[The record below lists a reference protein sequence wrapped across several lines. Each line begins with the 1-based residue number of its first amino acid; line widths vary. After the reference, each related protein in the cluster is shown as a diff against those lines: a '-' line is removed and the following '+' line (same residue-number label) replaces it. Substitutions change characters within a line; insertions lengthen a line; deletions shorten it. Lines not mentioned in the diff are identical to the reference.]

1 MTRIL
6 PTRLQSPL
14 AHLQSKSTQRDR
26 ENLARF
32 GITATKFFGVSMA
45 KGLGRDHE
53 LAAGLWETG
62 WYEARMVAALVDEP
76 GRVTVGQMESPGG
89 IRGSTRPR

>member
-1 MTRIL
+1 MRFFIIH
-6 PTRLQSPL
+6 PPPIHPRPP
-14 AHLQSKSTQRDR
+14 QSKSTQSDRD
-26 ENLARF
+26 NFARF

>member
-1 MTRIL
+1 MVNMK
-6 PTRLQSPL
+6 PL
-14 AHLQSKSTQRDR
+14 
-26 ENLARF
+26 
-32 GITATKFFGVSMA
+32 A